1 MEIKKLEINIS
12 NIDISFQN
20 NSNLKVNKN
29 NNVTV
34 FQNNIPL
41 SKKVNNISKEPKKED
56 VFFKKLLK
64 NPQKLNK
71 FLEIL
76 NRRLN
81 PLEKELKVE
90 IDKDLNIPIFKIID
104 KNTKE
109 VLRQIPL
116 EEVIKFLKNFEKFLK
131 LEHIRE
137 EDLKGLLFKK
147 EV

>member
-1 MEIKKLEINIS
+1 MEIKKAEINIS
-12 NIDISFQN
+12 NLSISVQN
-20 NSNLKVNKN
+20 KNLKVIKYNKN
-29 NNVTV
+29 VDASQTNTPLPNKTNNL
-34 FQNNIPL
+34 FKNSQ
-41 SKKVNNISKEPKKED
+41 KDD
-56 VFFKKLLK
+56 VFFKKLFK

-90 IDKDLNIPIFKIID
+90 IDRDLNMPIFKIID

-109 VLRQIPL
+109 VLRQIPW
-116 EEVIKFLKNFEKFLK
+116 EEVIKFLKNLEKLLK